1 MSNTTRKWYANINC
15 HPYSNTIYTNESW
28 AFLKFNI
35 YDNSSPPPHTHIYIY
50 IYIYHKYLVI
60 LAYLNVQLFSY
71 ILSFFDRK
79 KLGNLFFFLN
89 ILNYTSHFYIC
100 FFLLIDSYCFCQSR
114 IKVGSETISNIGVAK
129 SNMTREHDMN
139 LEGYELRFNEFVSYS
154 VSHNWLV

>member
-1 MSNTTRKWYANINC
+1 MIT
-15 HPYSNTIYTNESW
+15 H
-28 AFLKFNI
+28 
-35 YDNSSPPPHTHIYIY
+35 PPPPPPPTHTHTH

-60 LAYLNVQLFSY
+60 LTYLNVQLFSY

-89 ILNYTSHFYIC
+89 ILNYTCHFYIC
-100 FFLLIDSYCFCQSR
+100 FFLLIDSYCFRQSC
-114 IKVGSETISNIGVAK
+114 IKVGCETISNIGVAK

-154 VSHNWLV
+154 ILHN